1 MGFRFGIDPILGLI
15 LGGGDL
21 ISLIL
26 SLYIVWIGVKAN
38 LPKKKVVEMIKNTV
52 LDFVVGVV
60 PILGDV
66 VDIAFKSNLIN
77 LEIIQQHMEKDILE
91 GEVVG

>member
-1 MGFRFGIDPILGLI
+1 
-15 LGGGDL
+15 
-21 ISLIL
+21 
-26 SLYIVWIGVKAN
+26 
-38 LPKKKVVEMIKNTV
+38 MIKNTV